1 MMRLS
6 RIWKFY
12 VVSTALFVVLVTV
25 AGFVLQMQLK
35 DKLKIQLEE
44 QVFTLAKVLAK
55 VLPDT
60 SDPAILTPWCRQ
72 YQDAAD
78 VRITV
83 IEMDGSVI
91 GDSNDD
97 AIVGENRRDR
107 PEIHRAIA
115 AGSATAVHYSE
126 TLNADMFYAAVFFK
140 EKGKIIRLA
149 LPMTEVKSIEN
160 EVMIFFT
167 LTLYLIPV
175 LAIVI
180 SFLFTRYVA
189 SERPEPELTRGA
201 RPRHSHE

>member
-25 AGFVLQMQLK
+25 AGFVLQTQLK
-35 DKLKIQLEE
+35 EKLKTQLEE
-44 QVFTLAKVLAK
+44 QVLTLAKVLAI

-60 SDPAILTPWCRQ
+60 ADPAILTPWCRQ
-72 YQDAAD
+72 YQDAAA

-83 IEMDGSVI
+83 IEKDGSVI
-91 GDSNDD
+91 GDSNED
-97 AIVGENRRDR
+97 AIVGEKRMDR
-107 PEIHRAIA
+107 PEIQKAIA
-115 AGSATAVHYSE
+115 AGSATAVRYSE
-126 TLNADMFYAAVFFK
+126 TFNVDMFYAAMFFK

-149 LPMTEVKSIEN
+149 LPMTEVKAIEN

-175 LAIVI
+175 LAIII
-180 SFLFTRYVA
+180 SFLFTRYAA
-189 SERPEPELTRGA
+189 SQRPEFVPGSRT
-201 RPRHSHE
+201 RHSHE